1 ASRQFPKV
9 PFLKFTISTFDSTTV
24 TVGDI
29 FETFPKLTK
38 LSLDGRCNFLEFS
51 GMDIATIAEYIER
64 GGSIENI
71 PHQKSITDFMELETI
86 VLGSRFV
93 VDPDMVRY
101 CLPRVPK
108 LREIS
113 LHW

>member
-64 GGSIENI
+64 
-71 PHQKSITDFMELETI
+71 ELETI